1 MPTCHKGVAFW
12 NQPTEQCSAWCMCRG
27 TTINLRSDQTIETH
41 FNWSKP
47 MVGWMFLICIC
58 VEKWRWC
65 LEIRDLQNPMDMFE
79 LKAQPH
85 GFAYTYRAKYRHC
98 DMHENPRDVSPSL
111 FVVLLQCCLKQQLHM
126 HLFVPACCGIHMCFE
141 YSEIVRLKFVQL
153 RSGR

>member
-1 MPTCHKGVAFW
+1 
-12 NQPTEQCSAWCMCRG
+12 
-27 TTINLRSDQTIETH
+27 
-41 FNWSKP
+41 

-98 DMHENPRDVSPSL
+98 DMHDNPRAVSPSL

-126 HLFVPACCGIHMCFE
+126 HLFVAAFACALSIAKLSGLNSCSCGLDDKSWKLEVLNWRKKIIWKYYKIFKR
-141 YSEIVRLKFVQL
+141 VLAKVAFGFVSPDCMFPL
-153 RSGR
+153 I